1 MFLVQ
6 LHNFAIQREARER
19 EEMRGR
25 GEGEGEAEGGR
36 GGEGKGREGKGRRGE
51 GKGGREGKEG
61 TVLIHPLPP
70 DRPHVM
76 RPLVISI

>member
-25 GEGEGEAEGGR
+25 GEGEGEAEGGS
-36 GGEGKGREGKGRRGE
+36 GREGKGREEE
-51 GKGGREGKEG
+51 GKGKGKGREGKEG
-61 TVLIHPLPP
+61 TILIHPLPP
-70 DRPHVM
+70 NRPHM
-76 RPLVISI
+76 TRPLVLY